1 MPNTIEKPLVPCRDA
16 TSWRSQF
23 AKPQGW
29 RGWIV
34 GEVMAI
40 KNRQRSLW
48 VLSLLDL
55 RPDARVLEIGF
66 GSGADIHRAAKR
78 VPKGL
83 FAGIDHS
90 EVMLRQATHRNKS
103 AIKQGRVQLQLASVS
118 SLPYQPD
125 TFDVVF
131 SINVAQFWASP
142 VNTAA
147 EIRRVLKPGGLVVLA
162 IQPRNKGANEQT
174 ASDTAET
181 LFRTL
186 TAAGF
191 ASVRQDRKP
200 MKPVSTVCA
209 RGRK

>member
-1 MPNTIEKPLVPCRDA
+1 
-16 TSWRSQF
+16 
-23 AKPQGW
+23 
-29 RGWIV
+29 
-34 GEVMAI
+34 MAI

-78 VPKGL
+78 VPQGL

-103 AIKQGRVQLQLASVS
+103 AIKEGRVQLQLASVS

-209 RGRK
+209 LGRK